1 MRPPRPPRPPSPQR
15 SAELRRR
22 FAQEARSERPDLAT
36 LCLLV
41 GAEADGTLDE
51 AGLDAAQVELDRLA
65 GELPFR
71 PGTPR
76 AWAVALRD
84 LLGERYGFHGVAA
97 DYQRLESSLL
107 HEVVRRR
114 RGLPIL
120 LSVVWLEVARRAGA
134 PVYGVAL
141 PGHFVVGFG
150 GESAAASG
158 PGSAPLG
165 ERVLVDPYD
174 GGRLLSG
181 TDAEALVAGA
191 TGAEL
196 RASMLEPAAPLD
208 VVARVLNNIRA
219 WAAARPEQS
228 AVGLWAVEL
237 ALLLPA
243 HAARLRYERAVLLV
257 QRGSSRRGPGSWRR
271 TRRWWR
277 RWTRRSPRRCGGG
290 ADGSGD
296 VELSVGGCGA
306 GVGSPARAARL
317 RAAVEGGGA
326 PAGTASATASPCSWP
341 PGPPPRGF
349 SRPVSG
355 WPWTGSCGPCPGRG
369 GGRWRVR
376 RWWSRRRRRG
386 GSRVRGR

>member
-1 MRPPRPPRPPSPQR
+1 MRHPRPPRPPSPER

-22 FAQEARSERPDLAT
+22 FAEEARSERPDLAT

-65 GELPFR
+65 GQLPFR

-107 HEVVRRR
+107 HEVLRRR

-141 PGHFVVGFG
+141 PGHFVVGLG
-150 GESAAASG
+150 TESG
-158 PGSAPLG
+158 PGSGALE
-165 ERVLVDPYD
+165 ERVLVDPFD
-174 GGRLLSG
+174 GGRVLSG
-181 TDAEALVAGA
+181 PDAEVLVAGA

-208 VVARVLNNIRA
+208 VVSRVLNNIRA
-219 WAAARPEQS
+219 WAARRPEQS
-228 AVGLWAVEL
+228 AVGLWAIDL

-243 HAARLRYERAVLLV
+243 HAARLRYERARLLV
-257 QRGSSRRGPGSWRR
+257 QRGEF
-271 TRRWWR
+271 
-277 RWTRRSPRRCGGG
+277 
-290 ADGSGD
+290 AA
-296 VELSVGGCGA
+296 GA
-306 GVGSPARAARL
+306 GELEAYAEVAGAVDQAVAEEVRGEARAARAML
-317 RAAVEGGGA
+317 N
-326 PAGTASATASPCSWP
+326 
-341 PGPPPRGF
+341 
-349 SRPVSG
+349 
-355 WPWTGSCGPCPGRG
+355 
-369 GGRWRVR
+369 
-376 RWWSRRRRRG
+376 
-386 GSRVRGR
+386 